1 MGDIKVIM
9 FDLGNVIIC
18 FDHMIAAE
26 EIAKYS
32 SWGADEIYNL
42 FFHSELTEKFD
53 MGQIDEDQFY
63 RAVRRVLNLD
73 GLSKDRFYQIW
84 SDIFWENPGIAEVIK
99 EVKDKYE
106 KVFIISNVNKVHFEF
121 IWRKFPVVREADE
134 IILSYKV
141 GALKPDPKIYKVAIE
156 KAGSRVDQILYIDD
170 RPDLVQGGMKVGL
183 KAIWFRNIDQIRELL
198 L

>member
-32 SWGADEIYNL
+32 SWSADEIYNL

-53 MGQIDEDQFY
+53 MGQIDEDRFY
-63 RAVRRVLNLD
+63 KAVRRILNLD

-106 KVFIISNVNKVHFEF
+106 KFFIISNVNKVHFEY
-121 IWRKFPVVREADE
+121 IWKKFPIVRKADD

-141 GALKPDPKIYKVAIE
+141 GALKPDPKIYKVAIK
-156 KAGSRVDQILYIDD
+156 KAGCRLDQILYIDD

-183 KAIWFRNIDQIRELL
+183 KAIRFRNIDQIRELL